1 VIQKLSDRFLFLQ
14 LARSMYTR
22 LAAFHSLNPLVPYNR
37 IAEECFR
44 HHPGLLL
51 LSTKLS

>member
-1 VIQKLSDRFLFLQ
+1 MIQKLSDRFLFLQ
-14 LARSMYTR
+14 LAARCTR
-22 LAAFHSLNPLVPYNR
+22 ASQRFILSKALVPYNR
-37 IAEECFR
+37 TAEVCFR